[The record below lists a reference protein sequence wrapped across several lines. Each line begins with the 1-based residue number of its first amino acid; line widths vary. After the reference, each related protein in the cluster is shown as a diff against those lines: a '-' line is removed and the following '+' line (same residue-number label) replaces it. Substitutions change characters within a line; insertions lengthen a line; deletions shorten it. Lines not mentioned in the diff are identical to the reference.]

1 MTNSM
6 PVDNPYKHSQL
17 AQQHESASDFRHA
30 EQEFKAAVRAAD
42 ALPLAEYKQ
51 HFQSNLAHQHVL
63 EQSAS
68 SGDTSQ
74 SAANVTSL
82 EQVESA
88 YHELI
93 ALPFLTRIQLAGFY
107 ARHEAIPEA
116 KDICDDAFRIG
127 LDPLVTENPAI
138 KALYQRAE
146 DLQRHLSDILG
157 PENVEKI
164 FVKNFDKLDINKDGF
179 VDEAELKRA
188 QLDIT
193 IGADAQQVIRYLLHN
208 YLDVEKASN
217 DEFGL
222 EISGIT
228 KADVHNYEGN
238 SSARWKRMKKKS

>member
-1 MTNSM
+1 MTDNNLE
-6 PVDNPYKHSQL
+6 VDNPYKHSQL
-17 AQQHESASDFRHA
+17 AQQHELSADFRKA
-30 EQEFKAAVRAAD
+30 ETEFKAAVRAAD
-42 ALPLAEYKQ
+42 SLPLAEYKL
-51 HFQSNLAHQHVL
+51 HFQSNLAQEHIVRH
-63 EQSAS
+63 
-68 SGDTSQ
+68 
-74 SAANVTSL
+74 AAENFESNQNVASL
-82 EQVESA
+82 EAIESA

-93 ALPFLTRIQLAGFY
+93 ALPFLTRLQLAGFY

-116 KDICDDAFRIG
+116 KDACDDAFRVG
-127 LDPLVTENPAI
+127 LDKLVRNNQSISAMY
-138 KALYQRAE
+138 KRAE

-164 FVKNFDKLDINKDGF
+164 FNKSFDKLDVNKDGF

-193 IGADAQQVIRYLLHN
+193 IGAEAQQVIRYLLHN

-228 KADVHNYEGN
+228 KADVHNYEGD
-238 SSARWKRMKKKS
+238 SAARWKRMKKK